1 MMVKKILFSLIV
13 FCSAFS
19 VYAQDMFTVSK
30 GEVTFFSDA
39 PIEDIT
45 ADNKQPGSMINMV
58 THEIAVIIPVRNFT
72 FEKDLMKEHFN
83 EKYMESDK
91 FPMASFKGK
100 IADDV
105 DLSKDGEYPATAK
118 GKLTIHGIEQEVT
131 LIGRIKRSG
140 TSLILLSDFKVALK
154 DYNITV
160 PKLLFENIAE
170 TIEVHVSLEYK
181 PYQKTSSGK

>member
-1 MMVKKILFSLIV
+1 MMMKKLLLSLSAFCFS
-13 FCSAFS
+13 FS

-45 ADNKQPGSMINMV
+45 AENNQPGSMINMI
-58 THEIAVIIPVRNFT
+58 TREIAVIIPVRNFV
-72 FEKDLMKEHFN
+72 FEKELMKEHFN

-91 FPMASFKGK
+91 FPMASFKGT
-100 IADDV
+100 IAEEV

-118 GKLTIHGIEQEVT
+118 GKLNIHGVEQDLTLVGKISRNGKSIIVT
-131 LIGRIKRSG
+131 
-140 TSLILLSDFKVALK
+140 SDFKVALK
-154 DYNITV
+154 DYKITV

-170 TIEVHVSLEYK
+170 IIDVHVAIEYK
-181 PYQKTSSGK
+181 PYQKTSTGK